1 MAMTPTGIARTV
13 GLWVLIIFDLAM
25 LITLYATGNII
36 WFGVFLVITLW
47 IALAEIWGMVVGY
60 TDYDGVRKKMTI
72 STNYK
77 KYIQKV
83 GWIGYVPLV
92 LFWIAM
98 TGLVVHLAFW

>member
-13 GLWVLIIFDLAM
+13 GLWVLILADSAM
-25 LITLYATGNII
+25 LVTLYLTHNYV
-36 WFGVFLVITLW
+36 WFAVFLFITIW
-47 IALAEIWGMVVGY
+47 IISAEIYGMIVGLENY
-60 TDYDGVRKKMTI
+60 EGERQKMTI

-83 GWIGYVPLV
+83 GWIGYVPLA